1 MINWLRVQSKSKQQ
15 CQKYCKKMCKC
26 QKFFVFEG
34 TLSQTTTKNG
44 TTSLALFLHVS
55 MHFHSKGHLARAYSC
70 TCAFCYNIWITR
82 RYTNFQLPIKIIFG
96 IYSYIGIYFQYVILT
111 IKSGHVVENSNF
123 HIVFIASFNI
133 LTHFIFTFNI
143 YAISHHSSDF

>member
-1 MINWLRVQSKSKQQ
+1 MINCLRVQSKSKQQ
-15 CQKYCKKMCKC
+15 CQKYCKKC
-26 QKFFVFEG
+26 VNV
-34 TLSQTTTKNG
+34 KN
-44 TTSLALFLHVS
+44 SLFLKVLCHKQLQKMAQPVWRFS
-55 MHFHSKGHLARAYSC
+55 CMFQMHFHSKGHLARAYSC
-70 TCAFCYNIWITR
+70 TCVFCYNIWITR
-82 RYTNFQLPIKIIFG
+82 SDTNFQLPIKIIFG

>member
-1 MINWLRVQSKSKQQ
+1 
-15 CQKYCKKMCKC
+15 MCKC
-26 QKFFVFEG
+26 QKFFVFG
-34 TLSQTTTKNG
+34 TVTNNYKKWHNQFG
-44 TTSLALFLHVS
+44 AFLACFK

>member
-1 MINWLRVQSKSKQQ
+1 MINWLRVQSKSKQR
-15 CQKYCKKMCKC
+15 CQKYCKKCVNVKNSLC
-26 QKFFVFEG
+26 LV
-34 TLSQTTTKNG
+34 LSQTTTKNG

-111 IKSGHVVENSNF
+111 IRSGHVVENSNF